1 MSSREL
7 YREVQA
13 DGPDVSS
20 GAVEGGGPSV
30 DLRVV
35 TGSEVGMKTQ
45 DRSLFGR
52 SKQ

>member
-1 MSSREL
+1 MALMFLQGLWKE
-7 YREVQA
+7 
-13 DGPDVSS
+13 
-20 GAVEGGGPSV
+20 GGPSV